1 MGMKMKTLGKYI
13 VSVGAFLSMVGA
25 HTAPA
30 APPSDSSITP
40 PQLGGYWE
48 SKDSFY
54 VEVDGGAVF
63 LNTPNK
69 DNSNFFNRAL
79 GGPSIDSQD
88 NVLGSF
94 KTDSTAGSVGGKFG
108 YVIEKQPADS
118 WLGSNLRVEG
128 SGSYFQSGASASGT
142 ILESGPLGSSY
153 WVEALDGKSSNV
165 FGIGVA
171 PPTFIGQQN
180 VTEVTNDY
188 FYEAGAAVKSDY
200 NLGGNGEFTI
210 TPSLSFDYAHLGQ
223 HFQTNAIGLVV
234 ADGLFSQAEKINTD
248 YYGLNFGFELRANV
262 SKQFVMFF
270 DGGITPQV
278 AFSNYNGQQAIQPAP
293 QFASTSEA
301 NDNTSQ
307 FTFQANL
314 DGGFAY
320 DFGPVIVKVSGG
332 FQYWDYVATVKE
344 AELPVGTSLSA
355 PPPSP
360 NSPVQ
365 PSHLVSSTMLNP
377 EVNASVIIPF

>member
-1 MGMKMKTLGKYI
+1 MKMKTLGKYI
-13 VSVGAFLSMVGA
+13 ASVVAVLSMVSA
-25 HTAPA
+25 HAVPSA
-30 APPSDSSITP
+30 HPSDSSITP

-48 SKDSFY
+48 SKDNFY
-54 VEVDGGAVF
+54 AEVDGGAVF

-69 DNSNFFNRAL
+69 DNSNFFNTY
-79 GGPSIDSQD
+79 GSDVNGQN

-94 KTDSTAGSVGGKFG
+94 KTTSTAGSVGGKIG
-108 YVIEKQPADS
+108 YVIEKQPTDS
-118 WLGSNLRVEG
+118 WLGSNLRVEA
-128 SGSYFQSGASASGT
+128 SGSYFQSSASASGT
-142 ILESGPLGSSY
+142 ISEPEEAGY
-153 WVEALDGKSSNV
+153 WVEALDGKSSNI
-165 FGIGVA
+165 FGIGEVEA
-171 PPTFIGQQN
+171 TGVQN

-188 FYEAGAAVKSDY
+188 FYEAGIALKSDY

-223 HFQTNAIGLVV
+223 HFQTNAIGLEFT
-234 ADGLFSQAEKINTD
+234 DGSFSQAEKVNTD

-262 SKQFVMFF
+262 SKQFVMFL
-270 DGGITPQV
+270 DGGITPQI
-278 AFSNYNGQQAIQPAP
+278 AFSNYNGQQAIQPEP
-293 QFASTSEA
+293 EFASTSEA

-320 DFGPVIVKVSGG
+320 DFGPVIFKVSGG

-344 AELPVGTSLSA
+344 AELPVGTPFGTGG
-355 PPPSP
+355 PPPDS
-360 NSPVQ
+360 NAPVQ